1 MNADVAGAFE
11 SPEAAAERSRRT
23 LLVGTRLALAANTMF
38 MCAMLFAYLY
48 LRGNNF
54 GGGWRPDGLA
64 ELTTPPM
71 ALVLI
76 LQLVVLMAVLAAL
89 AVARRGGAARAVAAA
104 ALIVGIVAMGA
115 RVWFQYNLGDGWTIN
130 NGTYTAVSEMWFGAL
145 IVEVGL
151 GCIWLLSIAA
161 SARDRVATA
170 NHLRAFSEFWAYLL
184 VLSTLVFCLIRF
196 V

>member
-1 MNADVAGAFE
+1 MSADVGVAFE
-11 SPEAAAERSRRT
+11 APEVAAARTRQT
-23 LLVGTRLALAANTMF
+23 LLVGSRLFLAANTMF
-38 MCAMLFAYLY
+38 MFAMLFAYLY

-71 ALVLI
+71 ALVLV
-76 LQLVVLMAVLAAL
+76 LQLVCLLVTLGALAA
-89 AVARRGGAARAVAAA
+89 ARRGGAARVIAAVA
-104 ALIVGIVAMGA
+104 LVVGIVAMGA

-161 SARDRVATA
+161 SAKDKAATA

-184 VLSTLVFCLIRF
+184 VLSTLVFCLVRF